1 MFCCEQWLTELQ
13 KTWGDD
19 ENSSGDGEEP
29 EFLLFFDWKL
39 LLINYTGIPVVYK
52 GNCIGMTSTY
62 RVMDKQYSCIFL
74 L

>member
-29 EFLLFFDWKL
+29 EFLLFFWLKT
-39 LLINYTGIPVVYK
+39 IIY
-52 GNCIGMTSTY
+52 
-62 RVMDKQYSCIFL
+62 
-74 L
+74 